1 MTQREAFDLL
11 DMVAIERGGKAY
23 AYQIGSGAWVVRLRA
38 RDYWLWDMRDW
49 QLYRQALEEKAR
61 ESKAKRKRERRE
73 VMRGIDP
80 AESYA
85 LAL

>member
-1 MTQREAFDLL
+1 MNRNEAFDLL
-11 DMVAIERGGKAY
+11 SYVELERVKAY

-73 VMRGIDP
+73 VMHAIDYSV
-80 AESYA
+80 EHR
-85 LAL
+85 LAI